1 MSYAA
6 AAALQTAIFARLA
19 GFPALAGVTIVDA
32 MPPGSGNGT
41 FILLGPEIATD
52 KGDQTGAGAEH
63 LVAIAVI
70 SDASGFLA
78 AKTVAAA
85 VSGAL
90 VNAALVLTTG
100 SLVSLFFQ
108 RANARRLD
116 EGDIRRIDLTFR
128 ARVTF

>member
-70 SDASGFLA
+70 SDATGFLP

-85 VSGAL
+85 VSTAL
-90 VNAALVLTTG
+90 IDAPLVLTTG

-108 RANARRLD
+108 RANARRLE
-116 EGDIRRIDLTFR
+116 EGDIRRIDLAFR

>member
-6 AAALQTAIFARLA
+6 AAALQTAIFAALS
-19 GFPALAGVTIVDA
+19 GNPALAGVSIVDA
-32 MPPGSGNGT
+32 MPPGTGNGT
-41 FILLGPEIATD
+41 FILIGPEIATD
-52 KGDQTGAGAEH
+52 KGDQTGPGAEH

-70 SDASGFLA
+70 SDASGFLS

-85 VSGAL
+85 VSSAL
-90 VNAALVLTTG
+90 VNATLVLTTG

>member
-6 AAALQTAIFARLA
+6 AAALQTAIFAALS
-19 GFPALAGVTIVDA
+19 GNPALAGVSIVDA
-32 MPPGSGNGT
+32 MPPGTGNGT
-41 FILLGPEIATD
+41 FILIGPEIATD
-52 KGDQTGAGAEH
+52 KGDQTGPGAEH

-70 SDASGFLA
+70 SDASGFLS

-85 VSGAL
+85 VSAVLVGAE
-90 VNAALVLTTG
+90 LVLTTG